1 MTPTHITRRL
11 LFTLLAGLALNFV
24 LAGGAS
30 ALPAPVKL
38 QFTGQFGYHVN
49 TTEVNNH
56 TGPEHENICTVISK
70 DECQPGTVNS
80 EPGGFW
86 GPVSVAGAPNGNI
99 YVADEQNYRV
109 QELTSTG
116 RFVMMFGR
124 EVNETTKG
132 DVCTAEEVAKAGVV
146 CKVGMEGDLQLSV
159 AVDPVSGDVYAAEL
173 LEGPDGRGDRVQQF
187 TAGGQFV
194 SEVGKDVNETKKT
207 NLCTREEEVKETVTC
222 GPPAPYEGPEGGSF
236 NLEIGGAANLLAV
249 GPTGTLYVGEESRVQ
264 EFTGAG
270 QPAGEIAVEP
280 GARVDAVA
288 VDQSENVYLYAPS
301 SGINVIRE
309 FSKEGSELPS
319 LTVAAEEAGAQVTQI
334 RGLAVDSQGHLAV
347 TVAQQHGAS
356 TTTFGVLY
364 EASTGRLL
372 SRFQTSSAEVQGVGF
387 NPGGELYAAGGQ
399 SQDVLA
405 YTPKTIAELSTGAAG
420 CVPGAEHETDA
431 VFDCTIN
438 GAVDPEGVAETEA
451 WFQWGLTPALG
462 EQTPKQ
468 PVAAAG
474 SLPTVIA
481 VRPNSAFYY
490 QLVAEDQNI
499 KAPEVLSGERQ
510 AASTPLVAPDI
521 LGVPSTVSVTSSAAV
536 LAAQLN
542 PENASTEYLFEYAP
556 SEAALQAC
564 TGGIRQGS
572 CPGVATTPAEQ
583 SNVYGQVGVSL
594 EAGGLQPATSYSYR
608 LFAENTSEDKSEQF
622 ARTGPVA
629 SFTTAPEPVP
639 QAQTGPYSN
648 LGATGATIAATV
660 NPDGAPTTYAFELGV
675 YEGADTQFGVVA
687 SGNLEASSPPS
698 EETLALSG
706 LQPGTAYAYR
716 ISLTS
721 GYIPG
726 EAHTLQGG
734 TVTFTTSGLP
744 AVIAPPAVLA
754 QLPVPAI
761 AFPGETG
768 DSGGAKR
775 VVVCRR
781 GYKRGSHGQCVRKAK
796 PKMKA
801 GRRKKKKKR

>member
-1 MTPTHITRRL
+1 MTPTHTTRRIL
-11 LFTLLAGLALNFV
+11 YTLLTAFALN
-24 LAGGAS
+24 LLQAGGAS

-38 QFTGQFGYHVN
+38 QFTAQFGYHVN
-49 TTEVNNH
+49 LTQVNNH
-56 TGPEHENICTVISK
+56 TGPEHENTCTVVSK
-70 DECQPGTVNS
+70 NECQPGTIDS

-86 GPVSVAGAPNGNI
+86 YPESVAGAPNGNI
-99 YVADEQNYRV
+99 YIAAGQSHRI

-116 RFVMMFGR
+116 RFVLMFGK

-132 DVCTAEEVAKAGVV
+132 NVCTAEEVTKAGVA
-146 CKVGMEGDLQLSV
+146 CKAGAEGTFPHGV
-159 AVDPVSGDVYAAEL
+159 AVDPVSGDVYVAEVV
-173 LEGPDGRGDRVQQF
+173 EGPSGSGERVQKF

-194 SEVGKDVNETKKT
+194 LEIGKDVNETRKT
-207 NLCTREEEVKETVTC
+207 NLCTHEEELKEAVTC
-222 GPPAPYEGPEGGSF
+222 GPPAPYEGPEASSF
-236 NLEIGGAANLLAV
+236 NFENGGAANLLAV
-249 GPTGTLYVGEESRVQ
+249 GPSGMLYVGEENRVQ
-264 EFTGAG
+264 EFTSAG

-319 LTVAAEEAGAQVTQI
+319 LMVAPEEAGAQVTHI
-334 RGLAVDSQGHLAV
+334 VGLAVDSQGHLAV
-347 TVAQQHGAS
+347 AVDQQRGS
-356 TTTFGVLY
+356 TTSGFGALY
-364 EASTGRLL
+364 EASNGRLL
-372 SRFQTSSAEVQGVGF
+372 SRFQTSGAEVQGVGF

-405 YTPKTIAELSTGAAG
+405 YTPKTIAELATGTDS
-420 CVPGAEHETDA
+420 CVPGTEHETDA
-431 VFDCTIN
+431 VFDCTVN
-438 GAVDPEGVAETEA
+438 GEVDPEGVAETEA
-451 WFQWGLTPALG
+451 WFQWGLSPALG
-462 EQTPKQ
+462 GQTPKQ

-474 SLPTVIA
+474 AFPAVIA

-490 QLVAEDQNI
+490 ELSAEDQNI
-499 KAPEVLSGERQ
+499 RAPEALVGERR
-510 AASTPLVAPDI
+510 AASTPLVAPNI
-521 LGVPSTVSVTSSAAV
+521 VGVPSTVSVTSSAAV

-542 PENASTEYLFEYAP
+542 PENASTEYLFEYSP

-572 CPGVATTPAEQ
+572 CPGVAATPAEQ

-594 EAGGLQPATSYSYR
+594 EAGGLQPSTSYSDR
-608 LFAENTSEDKSEQF
+608 LFAEDTSEDKREQF
-622 ARTGPVA
+622 ARTGPIA
-629 SFTTAPEPVP
+629 SFTTAPEPSP

-648 LGATGATIAATV
+648 LGVTGATITATV

-675 YEGADTQFGVVA
+675 YEGANTQFGVVG
-687 SGNLEASSPPS
+687 SGSLEAASSPS
-698 EETLALSG
+698 EETLALGG
-706 LQPGTAYAYR
+706 LQPGTTYAYR

-726 EAHTLQGG
+726 ATHTLQGSA
-734 TVTFTTSGLP
+734 VTFTTSGLP

-754 QLPVPAI
+754 QLPVPEI
-761 AFPGETG
+761 VFPGAA
-768 DSGGAKR
+768 GAGTKR
-775 VVVCRR
+775 AVAKCKR

-796 PKMKA
+796 PKKKA
-801 GRRKKKKKR
+801 KRHKQK